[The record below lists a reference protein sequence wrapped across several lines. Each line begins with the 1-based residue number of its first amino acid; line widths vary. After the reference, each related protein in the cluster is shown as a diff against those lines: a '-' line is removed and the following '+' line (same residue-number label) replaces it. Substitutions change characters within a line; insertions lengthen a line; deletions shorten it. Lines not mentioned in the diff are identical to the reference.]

1 MSLRW
6 RRGRA
11 ETRSAADPD
20 RGAALVEF
28 TFLAIVAILPLLYL
42 VIGFSAVQRGTFAA
56 AAGAREAGRALALAD
71 DPASGLARAQY
82 AAEVAVQDQ
91 AVEPTDLRVAYAPAG
106 AGCDAAGSYQ
116 PTFAPGE
123 RFVVCVRVTIRV
135 PGLPDF
141 IDSNTATGVFVV
153 QRDRFEG

>member
-1 MSLRW
+1 M
-6 RRGRA
+6 
-11 ETRSAADPD
+11 
-20 RGAALVEF
+20 EF

-56 AAGAREAGRALALAD
+56 TAGAREAGRALALAD
-71 DPASGLARAQY
+71 DPANGLARAQY

-116 PTFAPGE
+116 PTFAAGE
-123 RFVVCVRVTIRV
+123 RFVVCVTVTIRV